1 MPASYR
7 YDPKA
12 NMVLTRATGVL
23 SVADILDYFER
34 VYRDPEVEPGFVEVV
49 LFDDTKDFA
58 FRYTQAELVLDAYS
72 RFMLAKKC
80 VRTVFLARTPLGYG
94 IARMFS
100 MAFGDR
106 GDMRVVRTDAELN
119 KDLSDI
125 RSGKIS
131 VEP

>member
-1 MPASYR
+1 
-7 YDPKA
+7 
-12 NMVLTRATGVL
+12 
-23 SVADILDYFER
+23 
-34 VYRDPEVEPGFVEVV
+34 
-49 LFDDTKDFA
+49 
-58 FRYTQAELVLDAYS
+58 
-72 RFMLAKKC
+72 
-80 VRTVFLARTPLGYG
+80 
-94 IARMFS
+94 MFS